1 MVLWRS
7 EGKQVQNGDETIGLV
22 LGLVAEWQCTESSA
36 RQERQALAGRA
47 LLELATG
54 MGQSGGAIRAQRERA

>member
-7 EGKQVQNGDETIGLV
+7 EGKRVQIGNEASGLV
-22 LGLVAEWQCTESSA
+22 RGLVREWQCIEISS
-36 RQERQALAGRA
+36 RQERQALEGRA